1 MKQRII
7 WLPTLIVLI
16 CSTMLTGCV
25 SLDKLSDDEFLKE
38 AGITVGVLTVV
49 GIISLFKK
57 DDSKKNSSDKNQV
70 EKVNHTISLN
80 NYHKEMEDINFSSKG
95 INTIKLTGTYTE
107 DSFKSFVYSIKNVN
121 KVTLDLS
128 KLKNMEE
135 VPAKVFSGNNNLV
148 EIYLPKTIEKI
159 NTEAFYDCE
168 NLEQI
173 TIPENTKFIGENA
186 FNDCSSLTKITLPN
200 GLEQI
205 APSTFENCENLLSI
219 ELPKSVKSIDVNA
232 FRNCASLEKI
242 KFNSNI
248 AVIKDYAFYKCT
260 ALKQISLSDSV
271 TELGREVFSNC
282 SSLEKVKLSNK
293 LTQISSGLFIN
304 CSSLVSV
311 NIPNTVTEIDSS
323 AFSNCISLKEILIPS
338 SVEKIG
344 SYAFENCT
352 NLTNAKID
360 GSVEFSGYTFL
371 DCKKLKNV
379 TFPPEIK
386 DLGYDTF
393 KNCTSLKTITI
404 PKTSFSI
411 IGGIFEGC
419 INLEKVI
426 INSDIKECRINGSGF
441 ADCKKLKS
449 IELPASLEKIESN
462 SDFYF
467 ENVSK
472 DFKFILDSKNSF
484 FSVSTDGKML
494 TSKDGKT
501 LYAWIGASGDITV
514 PDGLTA
520 IGNNFFSNNKNIT
533 SVIIPDS
540 VESVSD
546 NAFVNCTNLTSVVF
560 PKKLKSGEFYSEYNI
575 ETYEY
580 EEIEHI
586 RLNLSG
592 CENLTSVVL
601 PTNISFVDFSGCK
614 KLEKLVL
621 PASCIGVS
629 VKECANLK
637 SIEFENGVKNL
648 GFTFNTFKGCTN
660 LELIKFPA
668 SLEFIGFKND
678 MHPVCF
684 PSLCDSPKLKFQ
696 VDSNNENF
704 STADNGKMLTS
715 KDGKTL
721 FAWAGLSGDVTIP
734 KNISIIENSS
744 SIIEGYDIKTLTI
757 PEHVEFLGGYSFA
770 NGNIEKLIINSKE
783 IKFAESVFYNCKNLK
798 SVVINGNLSNK
809 YFPGLGWRGFG
820 YGHSA
825 FTDCEN
831 LESFEFYGKF
841 INYENTDDV
850 TLSNWFLN
858 CKNLK
863 EISIPKDIKTY
874 SSMFDGCYNLR
885 KIDASKNPNFT
896 VSKDGTM
903 LLSKDKKTLLAYP
916 SASGDVIIPDYI
928 TTIGHSALGW
938 NENITSITIPD
949 NVTVIESSAFTV
961 CENLK
966 TITLPKN
973 IKKLEGMFSY
983 NTVKE
988 INYPGTEEEWNA
1000 IEIDEDAK
1008 SDFKNVKINFNYRK

>member
-7 WLPTLIVLI
+7 WLPTLIVLVF
-16 CSTMLTGCV
+16 STMLTGCV

-80 NYHKEMEDINFSSKG
+80 NYHKEMEDIKFSSKG

-148 EIYLPKTIEKI
+148 KIYLPKTIEKI

-219 ELPKSVKSIDVNA
+219 ELPKSVKSIGSNA
-232 FRNCASLEKI
+232 FKDCASLEKI
-242 KFNSNI
+242 KFNSNLV
-248 AVIKDYAFYKCT
+248 VIKDYAFYKCT
-260 ALKQISLSDSV
+260 ALKQISLPDSV

-282 SSLEKVKLSNK
+282 SSLEKVVLPNK
-293 LTQISSGLFIN
+293 ITQISSSLFEN

-338 SVEKIG
+338 SVKQIGWYAFRNCSNLTTVKITG
-344 SYAFENCT
+344 CVDLGRCSFIDCKNLKNVIFTSEIQDLGFNTFENC
-352 NLTNAKID
+352 
-360 GSVEFSGYTFL
+360 V
-371 DCKKLKNV
+371 
-379 TFPPEIK
+379 
-386 DLGYDTF
+386 
-393 KNCTSLKTITI
+393 SLKTITFPNI
-404 PKTSFSI
+404 QDKSI
-411 IGGIFEGC
+411 NYVFLGC
-419 INLEKVI
+419 ANLEKVI
-426 INSDIKECRINGSGF
+426 FAEGATEIILDASDFS
-441 ADCKKLKS
+441 DCKKLKS
-449 IELPASLEKIESN
+449 IELPSSFNVNSILASGN
-462 SDFYF
+462 FSD
-467 ENVSK
+467 
-472 DFKFILDSKNSF
+472 DFKFLVDSKNPF
-484 FSVSTDGKML
+484 ISVSSDGKKI

-501 LYAWIGASGDITV
+501 LYTWVGASGYVTV
-514 PDGLTA
+514 PDGITA
-520 IGNNFFSNNKNIT
+520 IEKGVFANNQNIT
-533 SVIIPDS
+533 SVKIPNS
-540 VESVSD
+540 VE
-546 NAFVNCTNLTSVVF
+546 FVNEDVFSNCTNLETVVFPEKLKSGKYDERLNSETYEYEKFETITINFNTCEKLKSVVF
-560 PKKLKSGEFYSEYNI
+560 PK
-575 ETYEY
+575 
-580 EEIEHI
+580 
-586 RLNLSG
+586 
-592 CENLTSVVL
+592 
-601 PTNISFVDFSGCK
+601 NISYVNFSDCNGLESFVFPATCQNVIFKNCK
-614 KLEKLVL
+614 
-621 PASCIGVS
+621 
-629 VKECANLK
+629 NLK
-637 SIEFENGVKNL
+637 TVEIDEGRKILSLNYKSFE
-648 GFTFNTFKGCTN
+648 GCTN
-660 LELIKFPA
+660 LEVIKIP
-668 SLEFIGFKND
+668 SSIEFIGYKHEK
-678 MHPVCF
+678 HPVCF

-696 VDSNNENF
+696 VDSNNEYF

-721 FAWAGLSGDVTIP
+721 YAWAGLSGDVTIP

-798 SVVINGNLSNK
+798 SVVINGNLTNK

-820 YGHSA
+820 YGSSA

-841 INYENTDDV
+841 INYENTDEV

-874 SSMFDGCYNLR
+874 DSMFNGCYNLR
-885 KIDASKNPNFT
+885 KIDASKNPNFA
-896 VSKDGTM
+896 VSKDGSM

-966 TITLPKN
+966 TITLSKN
-973 IKKLEGMFSY
+973 IKKLERMFSY

-1008 SDFKNVKINFNYRK
+1008 SDFRNVKINFNYRK

>member
-25 SLDKLSDDEFLKE
+25 SLDNLSDDILND
-38 AGITVGVLTVV
+38 AVITVGVLTVV
-49 GIISLFKK
+49 GIVSLFKK
-57 DDSKKNSSDKNQV
+57 DDSKKNSNDKNQAV
-70 EKVNHTISLN
+70 KVNHTISIN
-80 NYHKEMEDINFSSKG
+80 NFHKEIEDINFSSKE

-107 DSFKSFVYSIKNVN
+107 NDFKAFISSIYNVD
-121 KVTLDLS
+121 KVALDLS

-135 VPAKVFSGNNNLV
+135 VPAKIFSGNKNLV
-148 EIYLPKTIEKI
+148 KIYLPKTIEKI
-159 NTEAFYDCE
+159 NTEAFYDCK

-173 TIPENTKFIGENA
+173 SIPENTKFIESYA
-186 FNDCSSLTKITLPN
+186 FKNCSSLTNIILPKS
-200 GLEQI
+200 LEQI
-205 APSTFENCENLLSI
+205 APSTFENCKSLTSI

-242 KFNSNI
+242 KFNSNL

-271 TELGREVFSNC
+271 TELGREVFANC
-282 SSLEKVKLSNK
+282 SSLEKVVLPNK
-293 LTQISSGLFIN
+293 ITQISLSLFEN

-311 NIPNTVTEIDSS
+311 NIPNTVTEIDFS

-344 SYAFENCT
+344 SYAFKNCT

-360 GSVEFSGYTFL
+360 GCVKFSGYSFL

-393 KNCTSLKTITI
+393 ENCTSLKTITI

-411 IGGIFEGC
+411 IGGIFKGC

-472 DFKFILDSKNSF
+472 DFKFVLDSKNSF

-560 PKKLKSGEFYSEYNI
+560 PKKLKSGEFYSEYHDSTFEN
-575 ETYEY
+575 EY
-580 EEIEHI
+580 IS
-586 RLNLSG
+586 LNFSG

-614 KLEKLVL
+614 KIEKLVL
-621 PASCIGVS
+621 PASSIGVS

-637 SIEFENGVKNL
+637 SIEFEDGVKDL
-648 GFTFNTFKGCTN
+648 AFSYDSFKGCTN

-678 MHPVCF
+678 KHPVCF
-684 PSLCDSPKLKFQ
+684 PSLCDNPKLKFE
-696 VDSNNENF
+696 VDSNNKNF

-721 FAWAGLSGDVTIP
+721 YAWAGLSGDVTIP

-744 SIIEGYDIKTLTI
+744 SIIGGYDIKTLTI

-770 NGNIEKLIINSKE
+770 NGNIEKLVINAKE
-783 IKFAESVFYNCKNLK
+783 IKFDERVFCDCKNLK

-809 YFPGLGWRGFG
+809 YFPGLGWRGSNYG
-820 YGHSA
+820 YSV
-825 FTDCEN
+825 FSYCEN

-841 INYENTDDV
+841 INYDNYGEE
-850 TLSNWFLN
+850 TLASWFFN
-858 CKNLK
+858 CKGLN

-874 SSMFDGCYNLR
+874 DSMFDGCYNLR
-885 KIDASKNPNFT
+885 KIDTSKNPNFA

-903 LLSKDKKTLLAYP
+903 LLSKDKKTLLSYP

-938 NENITSITIPD
+938 NENITSITIPN
-949 NVTVIESSAFTV
+949 NVTVIEPGAFTV
-961 CENLK
+961 CKNLK
-966 TITLPKN
+966 TITLSKN
-973 IKKLEGMFSY
+973 IKKLESMFSFD
-983 NTVKE
+983 TVKE

>member
-25 SLDKLSDDEFLKE
+25 SLDKLSEDEFLKE
-38 AGITVGVLTVV
+38 AGITVGILTFV

-80 NYHKEMEDINFSSKG
+80 NYHKEMEDIKFSSKG

-107 DSFKSFVYSIKNVN
+107 DSFISFVYSIKNVN

-135 VPAKVFSGNNNLV
+135 VPAKVFSGSNNLV
-148 EIYLPKTIEKI
+148 KIYLPKTIEKI

-219 ELPKSVKSIDVNA
+219 ELPKSVKSIGSNA
-232 FRNCASLEKI
+232 FKDCASLEKI
-242 KFNSNI
+242 KFNSNL
-248 AVIKDYAFYKCT
+248 AVIGDYSFYKCT
-260 ALKQISLSDSV
+260 ALKQISLPDSV
-271 TELGREVFSNC
+271 TELGREVFANC

-293 LTQISSGLFIN
+293 LTQISSSLFIN

-311 NIPNTVTEIDSS
+311 NIPNSVTEIDSS

-360 GSVEFSGYTFL
+360 GCVEFSGYTFL
-371 DCKKLKNV
+371 DCKNLKNV

-386 DLGYDTF
+386 NLGYDTF

-426 INSDIKECRINGSGF
+426 INSDIKECRINGTGF

-560 PKKLKSGEFYSEYNI
+560 PKKLKSGEFYSEYHDSTFEN
-575 ETYEY
+575 EY
-580 EEIEHI
+580 IS
-586 RLNLSG
+586 LNFSG

-614 KLEKLVL
+614 KLEKVVL
-621 PASCIGVS
+621 PASSIGVS

-668 SLEFIGFKND
+668 SLEFIGYPHEKY
-678 MHPVCF
+678 PICF
-684 PSLCDSPKLKFQ
+684 PVLADSPKLKFE

-721 FAWAGLSGDVTIP
+721 YAWAGLSGDVTIP
-734 KNISIIENSS
+734 KNISIIENSI
-744 SIIEGYDIKTLTI
+744 SIFEGYDIKTLTI
-757 PEHVEFLGGYSFA
+757 PEHVIYMGAHSA
-770 NGNIEKLIINSKE
+770 SDSNIEKLVINAKE
-783 IKFAESVFYNCKNLK
+783 ICLATRVFCDCKNLK
-798 SVVINGNLSNK
+798 SVIINGNLTNNYVSG
-809 YFPGLGWRGFG
+809 PGLRGFG
-820 YGHSA
+820 HTVFS
-825 FTDCEN
+825 DCEN

-841 INYENTDDV
+841 INYYENTDEV

-863 EISIPKDIKTY
+863 EISIPKGIKTY
-874 SSMFDGCYNLR
+874 DSMFNGCYNLR
-885 KIDASKNPNFT
+885 KIDASKNPNFA
-896 VSKDGTM
+896 VSKDGSM

-938 NENITSITIPD
+938 NENITSITVPD
-949 NVTVIESSAFTV
+949 NVTVIEPGAFDV
-961 CENLK
+961 CKNLK
-966 TITLPKN
+966 TITLSKN
-973 IKKLEGMFSY
+973 IKKLESMFSY
-983 NTVKE
+983 DTVKE

-1000 IEIDEDAK
+1000 IEIDKDAK
-1008 SDFKNVKINFNYRK
+1008 SDFRYVKINFNYRK

>member
-7 WLPTLIVLI
+7 WLPTLIVLVF
-16 CSTMLTGCV
+16 STMLTGCV

-95 INTIKLTGTYTE
+95 INAIKLTGTYTE

-148 EIYLPKTIEKI
+148 KIYLPKTIEKI

-219 ELPKSVKSIDVNA
+219 ELPKSVKSIGSNA
-232 FRNCASLEKI
+232 FKDCASLEKI
-242 KFNSNI
+242 KFNSNL
-248 AVIKDYAFYKCT
+248 AVIGDYSFYKCT
-260 ALKQISLSDSV
+260 ALKQISLPDSV

-293 LTQISSGLFIN
+293 LTQISSSLFIN

-311 NIPNTVTEIDSS
+311 YIPNSVTEIDSS

-344 SYAFENCT
+344 SCAFENCT

-360 GSVEFSGYTFL
+360 GCVEFSKYTFL

-386 DLGYDTF
+386 NLGYDTF

-404 PKTSFSI
+404 PKTSFSK
-411 IGGIFEGC
+411 IGDIFEGC

-449 IELPASLEKIESN
+449 IELPVSLEKIESN

-560 PKKLKSGEFYSEYNI
+560 PKKLKSGEFYSEYHDSTFEN
-575 ETYEY
+575 EY
-580 EEIEHI
+580 IS
-586 RLNLSG
+586 LNFSG
-592 CENLTSVVL
+592 CENLTSIIL
-601 PTNISFVDFSGCK
+601 PKNISFVDFSGCK
-614 KLEKLVL
+614 KIEKLVL
-621 PASCIGVS
+621 PASSIGVS
-629 VKECANLK
+629 VDECANLK
-637 SIEFENGVKNL
+637 SIEFEDGVKDL
-648 GFTFNTFKGCTN
+648 AFSYDSFKGCAN

-678 MHPVCF
+678 KHPVCF

-721 FAWAGLSGDVTIP
+721 YAWAGLSGDVTIP

-744 SIIEGYDIKTLTI
+744 SIIRGYDIKTLTI

-783 IKFAESVFYNCKNLK
+783 IKFAERVFCDCKNLK
-798 SVVINGNLSNK
+798 SVVINGNLTNK
-809 YFPGLGWRGFG
+809 YFPGRGWRGSNYG
-820 YGHSA
+820 YSV
-825 FTDCEN
+825 FSYCEN

-850 TLSNWFLN
+850 TLSGWFLS

-863 EISIPKDIKTY
+863 EISIPKGIKTY
-874 SSMFDGCYNLR
+874 DSMFDGCYNLR
-885 KIDASKNPNFT
+885 KIDTSKNPNFA
-896 VSKDGTM
+896 VSKDGSM
-903 LLSKDKKTLLAYP
+903 LLSKDKKTLLSYP

-938 NENITSITIPD
+938 NENITSITVPN
-949 NVTVIESSAFTV
+949 NVTVIEPGAFTV

-966 TITLPKN
+966 TITLSKN
-973 IKKLEGMFSY
+973 IKKLESMFSY
-983 NTVKE
+983 DTVKE

-1008 SDFKNVKINFNYRK
+1008 SDFRNVKINFNYRK

>member
-7 WLPTLIVLI
+7 WLPTLIVLVF
-16 CSTMLTGCV
+16 STMLTGCV
-25 SLDKLSDDEFLKE
+25 SLDKLSEDEFLKE
-38 AGITVGVLTVV
+38 AGITVGILTVA

-80 NYHKEMEDINFSSKG
+80 NYHKEMEDIKFSSKG

-107 DSFKSFVYSIKNVN
+107 DSFISFVYSIKNVN

-148 EIYLPKTIEKI
+148 KIYLPKTIEKI

-219 ELPKSVKSIDVNA
+219 ELPKSVKSIGSNA
-232 FRNCASLEKI
+232 FKDCASLEKI
-242 KFNSNI
+242 KFNSNL
-248 AVIKDYAFYKCT
+248 AVIGDYSFYKCT
-260 ALKQISLSDSV
+260 ALKQISLPDSV

-293 LTQISSGLFIN
+293 LTQISSGLFRN

-311 NIPNTVTEIDSS
+311 NIPNSVTEIDSS

-344 SYAFENCT
+344 SCAFENCE

-360 GSVEFSGYTFL
+360 GCVEFSGSTFEN
-371 DCKKLKNV
+371 CKKLKNV

-386 DLGYDTF
+386 DLGNDTF
-393 KNCTSLKTITI
+393 ENCTSLKTITI

-426 INSDIKECRINGSGF
+426 INSDIKEYRINGTEF

-462 SDFYF
+462 SNFYF

-520 IGNNFFSNNKNIT
+520 IGSNFFSNNKNIT

-546 NAFVNCTNLTSVVF
+546 SAFANCTNLTSVVF
-560 PKKLKSGEFYSEYNI
+560 PKKLKSGKFYSEYNI

-614 KLEKLVL
+614 KIEKLVL

-629 VKECANLK
+629 VDECSKLK
-637 SIEFENGVKNL
+637 SIEFEDGVKDL
-648 GFTFNTFKGCTN
+648 AFSYDSFKGCTN

-668 SLEFIGFKND
+668 SLKFIGYPHEKY
-678 MHPVCF
+678 PICF
-684 PSLCDSPKLKFQ
+684 PVLADNPKLKFE

-721 FAWAGLSGDVTIP
+721 YAWAGLSGDVTIP
-734 KNISIIENSS
+734 KNISIIENSI
-744 SIIEGYDIKTLTI
+744 SIFEGYDIKTLTI
-757 PEHVEFLGGYSFA
+757 PEHVIYMGAYSA
-770 NGNIEKLIINSKE
+770 SGSNIEKLVINAKE
-783 IKFAESVFYNCKNLK
+783 ICLSDRVFYDCKNLK
-798 SVVINGNLSNK
+798 SVVINGNLTNNYVSG
-809 YFPGLGWRGFG
+809 PGWRGV
-820 YGHSA
+820 GHTVFS
-825 FTDCEN
+825 DCEN
-831 LESFEFYGKF
+831 LKSFEFYGKIKNYDNYREETLASWF
-841 INYENTDDV
+841 INCKG
-850 TLSNWFLN
+850 LN
-858 CKNLK
+858 

-874 SSMFDGCYNLR
+874 DLMFEGCYNLR
-885 KIDASKNPNFT
+885 KIDASKNPNFA
-896 VSKDGTM
+896 VSKDGSM

-949 NVTVIESSAFTV
+949 NVTVIEPGAFYG
-961 CENLK
+961 CKNLK
-966 TITLPKN
+966 TITLSKN
-973 IKKLEGMFSY
+973 IKKLESMFSY
-983 NTVKE
+983 DTVKE

>member
-7 WLPTLIVLI
+7 WLPTLIVLVF
-16 CSTMLTGCV
+16 STMLTGCV
-25 SLDKLSDDEFLKE
+25 SLDNLSDDDFLKD
-38 AGITVGVLTVV
+38 AGITVGVLTVA

-57 DDSKKNSSDKNQV
+57 DDSKKNSSDKIQA
-70 EKVNHTISLN
+70 EKANHTISLN
-80 NYHKEMEDINFSSKG
+80 NYHKEIEDINFSSKE

-148 EIYLPKTIEKI
+148 KIYLPKTIEKI
-159 NTEAFYDCE
+159 NTKAFYDCE

-173 TIPENTKFIGENA
+173 SIPENTKFIESYA
-186 FNDCSSLTKITLPN
+186 FKNCSSLTKITLPKS
-200 GLEQI
+200 LEQI
-205 APSTFENCENLLSI
+205 APSTFENCKSLTSI

-242 KFNSNI
+242 KFNSNL

-271 TELGREVFSNC
+271 TELGREVFANC
-282 SSLEKVKLSNK
+282 SSLEKVVLPNK
-293 LTQISSGLFIN
+293 ITQISLSLFEN

-311 NIPNTVTEIDSS
+311 NIPNTVTEIDFS

-344 SYAFENCT
+344 SYAFKNCT

-360 GSVEFSGYTFL
+360 GCVKFSGYSFL

-393 KNCTSLKTITI
+393 ENCTSLKTITI

-411 IGGIFEGC
+411 IGGIFKGC

-462 SDFYF
+462 SDFCF

-472 DFKFILDSKNSF
+472 DFKFVLDSKNSF

-560 PKKLKSGEFYSEYNI
+560 PKKLKSGEFYSEYHDSTFEN
-575 ETYEY
+575 EY
-580 EEIEHI
+580 IS
-586 RLNLSG
+586 LNFSG

-614 KLEKLVL
+614 KIEKLVL
-621 PASCIGVS
+621 PASSIGVS

-637 SIEFENGVKNL
+637 SIEFENGVKDL
-648 GFTFNTFKGCTN
+648 AFSYDSFKGCTN

-668 SLEFIGFKND
+668 SLKFIGYPHEK
-678 MHPVCF
+678 HPICF
-684 PSLCDSPKLKFQ
+684 PLVSDSPKLKFQ
-696 VDSNNENF
+696 VDKDNKNF

-721 FAWAGLSGDVTIP
+721 YAWAGLSGDVTIP

-744 SIIEGYDIKTLTI
+744 SIIGGYDIKTLTI

-770 NGNIEKLIINSKE
+770 NGNIEKLVINAKE
-783 IKFAESVFYNCKNLK
+783 IKFDERVFCDCKNLK

-809 YFPGLGWRGFG
+809 YFPGLGWRGSNYG
-820 YGHSA
+820 YSV
-825 FTDCEN
+825 FSYCEN

-841 INYENTDDV
+841 INYDNYGEE
-850 TLSNWFLN
+850 TLASWFFN
-858 CKNLK
+858 CKGLN

-874 SSMFDGCYNLR
+874 DSMFDGCYNLR
-885 KIDASKNPNFT
+885 KIDTSKNPNFA

-903 LLSKDKKTLLAYP
+903 LLSKDKKTLLSYP

-938 NENITSITIPD
+938 NENITSITIPN
-949 NVTVIESSAFTV
+949 NVTVIEPGAFTV
-961 CENLK
+961 CKNLK
-966 TITLPKN
+966 TITLSKN

-983 NTVKE
+983 DTVKE

>member
-25 SLDKLSDDEFLKE
+25 TLKEFAKE
-38 AGITVGVLTVV
+38 AGITVGILAVA
-49 GIISLFKK
+49 GIVSLFDQ
-57 DDSKKNSSDKNQV
+57 DDSKKNSSDKKQV
-70 EKVNHTISLN
+70 EKANHTISLN

-107 DSFKSFVYSIKNVN
+107 DRFKSFVYSIKNVN

-135 VPAKVFSGNNNLV
+135 VPAKIFSGNNNLV
-148 EIYLPKTIEKI
+148 KIYLPKTIEKI

-219 ELPKSVKSIDVNA
+219 ELPKSVKSIGSNA
-232 FRNCASLEKI
+232 FKDCASLEKI
-242 KFNSNI
+242 KFNSNL

-260 ALKQISLSDSV
+260 ALKQISLPDSV

-411 IGGIFEGC
+411 IGGIFKGC

-426 INSDIKECRINGSGF
+426 INSDIKECRINGTGF

-462 SDFYF
+462 SNFYF

-520 IGNNFFSNNKNIT
+520 IGNNFF
-533 SVIIPDS
+533 
-540 VESVSD
+540 
-546 NAFVNCTNLTSVVF
+546 
-560 PKKLKSGEFYSEYNI
+560 LK
-575 ETYEY
+575 
-580 EEIEHI
+580 
-586 RLNLSG
+586 
-592 CENLTSVVL
+592 
-601 PTNISFVDFSGCK
+601 
-614 KLEKLVL
+614 
-621 PASCIGVS
+621 
-629 VKECANLK
+629 
-637 SIEFENGVKNL
+637 
-648 GFTFNTFKGCTN
+648 
-660 LELIKFPA
+660 
-668 SLEFIGFKND
+668 
-678 MHPVCF
+678 
-684 PSLCDSPKLKFQ
+684 Q
-696 VDSNNENF
+696 
-704 STADNGKMLTS
+704 
-715 KDGKTL
+715 
-721 FAWAGLSGDVTIP
+721 
-734 KNISIIENSS
+734 
-744 SIIEGYDIKTLTI
+744 
-757 PEHVEFLGGYSFA
+757 
-770 NGNIEKLIINSKE
+770 
-783 IKFAESVFYNCKNLK
+783 
-798 SVVINGNLSNK
+798 
-809 YFPGLGWRGFG
+809 
-820 YGHSA
+820 
-825 FTDCEN
+825 
-831 LESFEFYGKF
+831 
-841 INYENTDDV
+841 
-850 TLSNWFLN
+850 
-858 CKNLK
+858 
-863 EISIPKDIKTY
+863 
-874 SSMFDGCYNLR
+874 
-885 KIDASKNPNFT
+885 
-896 VSKDGTM
+896 
-903 LLSKDKKTLLAYP
+903 
-916 SASGDVIIPDYI
+916 
-928 TTIGHSALGW
+928 
-938 NENITSITIPD
+938 
-949 NVTVIESSAFTV
+949 
-961 CENLK
+961 
-966 TITLPKN
+966 
-973 IKKLEGMFSY
+973 
-983 NTVKE
+983 
-988 INYPGTEEEWNA
+988 
-1000 IEIDEDAK
+1000 
-1008 SDFKNVKINFNYRK
+1008 